1 MPPPNVLASLDTS
14 QPSTSNYQFQYPTT
28 LVPIPYHINFTFAH
42 VASELI
48 PLTRS
53 ARQIPISIPLLQQ
66 PEMQDE
72 EGPSV
77 QLRRQMTMVDSDG
90 LLLYMAHASYEPGT
104 SPLSLWVPIRSYTG
118 ERTNEDESIVAPNI
132 PVEGPLDVFERYA
145 CCSLIASCTDPP
157 LQIN

>member
-1 MPPPNVLASLDTS
+1 MSLGKGCGAETG
-14 QPSTSNYQFQYPTT
+14 T
-28 LVPIPYHINFTFAH
+28 
-42 VASELI
+42 E
-48 PLTRS
+48 
-53 ARQIPISIPLLQQ
+53 ISIVLRSSPHSDEHNQPLGVCWWWWICGL
-66 PEMQDE
+66 MQDE